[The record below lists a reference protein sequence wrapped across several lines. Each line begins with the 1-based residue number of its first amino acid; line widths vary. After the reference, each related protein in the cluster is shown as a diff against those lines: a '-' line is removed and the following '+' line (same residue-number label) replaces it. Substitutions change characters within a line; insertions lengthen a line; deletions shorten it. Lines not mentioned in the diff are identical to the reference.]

1 MQCGYPIYHELD
13 LVKPHVWESGYP
25 SVHNSYRV
33 YIDSTLDAKLNQFID
48 FKNRTAVIPVM
59 QDRDPSAALD
69 VGLAYPKV
77 P

>member
-1 MQCGYPIYHELD
+1 MGEWISVCAQ
-13 LVKPHVWESGYP
+13 LVPRIHRLNFGCEAKP
-25 SVHNSYRV
+25 
-33 YIDSTLDAKLNQFID
+33 FID